1 MLLVG
6 NILVALAAPV
16 VRIDTMVKTQLT
28 FITMTFFAIGSANNY
43 YLVY

>member
-16 VRIDTMVKTQLT
+16 VIIDTIIKTRLT
-28 FITMTFFAIGSANNY
+28 FITMTFLALDLLAIII
-43 YLVY
+43 